1 MSAQH
6 LRPLFAFVVVAIV
19 GGLVFANALR
29 AQDVVDA
36 IRDGTS
42 NVLAGTRRSRP
53 VYVVEE
59 GMRLGAAAAP
69 EPEVDPSAGPA
80 PAPADAGDEAAPS
93 VGRRRAGPN
102 ARRGDRCRDR
112 FDGQGHPAG
121 TWPGSRQG
129 SG

>member
-36 IRDGTS
+36 IRNGTS
-42 NVLAGTRRSRP
+42 NVLAGPLLP

-59 GMRLGAAAAP
+59 GMRLDAAAAP

-80 PAPADAGDEAAPS
+80 PAPADA
-93 VGRRRAGPN
+93 RR
-102 ARRGDRCRDR
+102 
-112 FDGQGHPAG
+112 
-121 TWPGSRQG
+121 
-129 SG
+129 